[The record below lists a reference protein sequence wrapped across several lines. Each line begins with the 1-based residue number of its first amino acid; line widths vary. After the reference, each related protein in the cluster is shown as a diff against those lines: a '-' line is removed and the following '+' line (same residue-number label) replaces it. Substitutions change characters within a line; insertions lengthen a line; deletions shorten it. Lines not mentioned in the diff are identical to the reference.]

1 MIVLNSLKWK
11 NFLSTGNQYNEIELD
26 TSPMS
31 IVVGKN
37 GAGKSS
43 IIDALTYGLFG
54 KSFKKVNTNQL
65 INSVN
70 ERDMV
75 VEVFFTVGKR
85 KYHIKRGLKPR
96 LFEIYCGGELID
108 QDAAARDYQKYLE
121 TSILKLN
128 YKSFTQIVVLGSAL
142 FVPFMQL
149 SSSDRR
155 IIIEDI
161 LDIQVFSVMR
171 NLVKEK
177 LSETNVANDSNKQ
190 DRNHK
195 SSQIELHEKYI
206 NDMSLSQ
213 EAIINELK
221 VEASTLDILIENKQK
236 EIKQHEHKIAELQFQ
251 MKNGGLYSKARELDK
266 LDIQIESTLQ
276 KAVASYSFLKHTK
289 NCPTCEQDISEEFKK
304 EKLIKKEKKIDEYK
318 IALLDLTKEKQKID
332 KDVKFNEDID
342 QKVSKVNNQVIH
354 LKSEINLHGQSKED
368 ISSKIEDKT
377 IKNQN
382 LEEEKNLLA
391 GLRAKLEE
399 LEKKRLDISEKLCYY
414 GRINNLLQD
423 GGIKTKIIKQYLP
436 VINSRVNK
444 YLKEMD
450 FFVNFYLDENFN
462 ETIKSRYR
470 DVFSYTSFSEG
481 EKQRIDIALLLTW
494 RDIAAMRNSVNVNLL
509 IMDEIFDSSL
519 DQNGIDDVLKLF
531 NNLDNTNLFVVSH
544 RGDVLEDKFPSK
556 IYVDKKQNFS
566 TFERE

>member
-75 VEVFFTVGKR
+75 VEVLFTVGKR

-190 DRNHK
+190 ERNHK

-221 VEASTLDILIENKQK
+221 AEVSTLDILIENKQK

-377 IKNQN
+377 IKNAN
-382 LEEEKNLLA
+382 VAEEERLLEA
-391 GLRAKLEE
+391 VREKLEE

>member
-1 MIVLNSLKWK
+1 MIVLNKLKWK
-11 NFLSTGNQYNEIELD
+11 NFLSTGDQYNELELD
-26 TSPMS
+26 ASPMS
-31 IVVGKN
+31 IVVGTN
-37 GAGKSS
+37 GAGKSTV
-43 IIDALTYGLFG
+43 IDALTYGLFG
-54 KSFKKVNTNQL
+54 KSFKKLNTNQL

-75 VEVFFTVGKR
+75 VEVFFTIGKR

-96 LFEIYCGGELID
+96 LFEIYCGGELLD

-121 TSILKLN
+121 TNILKLN

-177 LSETNVANDSNKQ
+177 LTETNVANDSNKQ
-190 DRNHK
+190 ERGHTD
-195 SSQIELHEKYI
+195 SQIELHEKYI
-206 NDMSLSQ
+206 NDLSSSK
-213 EAIINELK
+213 EAIIDELK
-221 VEASTLDILIENKQK
+221 IELSTLNILVDRKQK
-236 EIKQHEHKIAELQFQ
+236 EIQKCENDIAELQFQ
-251 MKNGGLYSKARELDK
+251 MKNGGLYGKVRELEK

-276 KAVASYSFLKHTK
+276 KAVSAYSFLKNTTK
-289 NCPTCEQDISEEFKK
+289 CPTCEQDISADFKASTLKKK
-304 EKLIKKEKKIDEYK
+304 EEKIDEYK
-318 IALLDLTKEKQKID
+318 FALIDLGKQKDKID
-332 KDVKFNEDID
+332 VDVKFNEDIET
-342 QKVSKVNNQVIH
+342 KVSKIENQVIH
-354 LKSEINLHGQSKED
+354 LKSEINLHQGSKED
-368 ISSKIEDKT
+368 LSSKIEDKSS
-377 IKNQN
+377 KNQN
-382 LEEEKNLLA
+382 LEEEKILLVA
-391 GLRAKLEE
+391 LKSKLEE
-399 LEKKRLDISEKLCYY
+399 LEQKRFDISEKICYY
-414 GRINNLLQD
+414 GRISNLLQD
-423 GGIKTKIIKQYLP
+423 GGVKTKIIKQYLP
-436 VINSRVNK
+436 VINNRVNH

-462 ETIKSRYR
+462 ETIKSRFR
-470 DVFSYTSFSEG
+470 DVFSYSSFSEG

-556 IYVDKKQNFS
+556 IYVEKKQNFS

>member
-26 TSPMS
+26 ASPMS
-31 IVVGKN
+31 IIVGKN

-75 VEVFFTVGKR
+75 VEVLFTVGKR

-121 TSILKLN
+121 TTILKLN

-190 DRNHK
+190 ERNHAD
-195 SSQIELHEKYI
+195 SQIGLHEKYI

-221 VEASTLDILIENKQK
+221 AEVSTLDILIKNKQD
-236 EIKQHEHKIAELQFQ
+236 EIKTKEHNIAELQFQ

-276 KAVASYSFLKHTK
+276 KAVASYSILKHTK

-304 EKLIKKEKKIDEYK
+304 EKLIKKEK
-318 IALLDLTKEKQKID
+318 
-332 KDVKFNEDID
+332 
-342 QKVSKVNNQVIH
+342 
-354 LKSEINLHGQSKED
+354 
-368 ISSKIEDKT
+368 
-377 IKNQN
+377 
-382 LEEEKNLLA
+382 
-391 GLRAKLEE
+391 
-399 LEKKRLDISEKLCYY
+399 
-414 GRINNLLQD
+414 
-423 GGIKTKIIKQYLP
+423 
-436 VINSRVNK
+436 
-444 YLKEMD
+444 
-450 FFVNFYLDENFN
+450 
-462 ETIKSRYR
+462 
-470 DVFSYTSFSEG
+470 
-481 EKQRIDIALLLTW
+481 RIDA
-494 RDIAAMRNSVNVNLL
+494 
-509 IMDEIFDSSL
+509 DS
-519 DQNGIDDVLKLF
+519 
-531 NNLDNTNLFVVSH
+531 NTNLT
-544 RGDVLEDKFPSK
+544 LPPTP
-556 IYVDKKQNFS
+556 YV
-566 TFERE
+566 

>member
-75 VEVFFTVGKR
+75 VEVLFTVGKR

-190 DRNHK
+190 ERNHK

-221 VEASTLDILIENKQK
+221 AEVSTLDILIENKQK

-304 EKLIKKEKKIDEYK
+304 EKLINKEKKIDEYK

-377 IKNQN
+377 IKNAN
-382 LEEEKNLLA
+382 VAEEERLLEA
-391 GLRAKLEE
+391 VREKLEE

>member
-75 VEVFFTVGKR
+75 VEVLFTVGKR

-190 DRNHK
+190 ERNHK

-213 EAIINELK
+213 EAILDELK
-221 VEASTLDILIENKQK
+221 AEVSTLDILIKNKQD
-236 EIKQHEHKIAELQFQ
+236 EIKTKEHNIAELQFQ

-377 IKNQN
+377 IKNAN
-382 LEEEKNLLA
+382 VAEEERLLEA
-391 GLRAKLEE
+391 VREKLEE

>member
-75 VEVFFTVGKR
+75 VEVLFTVGKR

-190 DRNHK
+190 ERNHK

-221 VEASTLDILIENKQK
+221 AEVSTLDILIKNKQD
-236 EIKQHEHKIAELQFQ
+236 EIKTKEHNIAELQFQ

-377 IKNQN
+377 IKNAN
-382 LEEEKNLLA
+382 VAEEERLLEA
-391 GLRAKLEE
+391 VREKLEE